1 MKLSTKLIIVAS
13 FACLSLSAFAGDL
26 PLPELTPGAINPDVT
41 QANIQQTIC
50 VKGFTKTIRPPQSYT
65 NKLKK
70 YQIKQYQYSDKNPSH
85 YEEDHLIPL
94 SIGGSPRDERNLW
107 PQPRTSGFDADHKDE
122 LELKLR
128 SLVCSG
134 EVPLAEAQKAIAS
147 DWIKAYKKYGG
158 TKYNE
163 KHSENMTSRANGFAL
178 SSITHSVINR
188 ALRSLL

>member
-1 MKLSTKLIIVAS
+1 MKLTTKLIIVAS
-13 FACLSLSAFAGDL
+13 LTFLSFSAIAGDL
-26 PLPELTPGAINPDVT
+26 PLSEITPGAINPDVT

-50 VKGFTKTIRPPQSYT
+50 VKGYTKTIRPPQSYT

-70 YQIKQYQYSDKNPSH
+70 YQIRQYQYSDKNPSH

-128 SLVCSG
+128 NLVCSG
-134 EVPLAEAQKAIAS
+134 EVPLAEAQKAIAT
-147 DWIKAYKKYGG
+147 DWVKAYKKYGG

-163 KHSENMTSRANGFAL
+163 RQSENTSSRVTGFAV
-178 SSITHSVINR
+178 SSITHSIINR